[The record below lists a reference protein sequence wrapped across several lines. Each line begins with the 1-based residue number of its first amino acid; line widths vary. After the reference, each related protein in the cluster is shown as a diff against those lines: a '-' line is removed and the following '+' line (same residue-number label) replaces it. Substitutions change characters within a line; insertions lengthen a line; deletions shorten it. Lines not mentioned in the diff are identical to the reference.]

1 MGHPMKRRPGW
12 KKWGV
17 PILLHGDDVPVVKV
31 GKPGTASLHNCS
43 WQPLFAYGRSLYIK
57 RLIAAMFRTVMTDKT
72 EGQLWHFIVWSLVW
86 AFRGIHPD
94 ADWDGN
100 PWPEGSSQKLLGDSK
115 QQLAGG
121 YFFVVWGLQQDLDY
135 SFKKFKMKSYNGNQP
150 CDFCPCD
157 KDSPDPKMMPTYFG
171 EDATWKTLLY
181 TPEQWRALNAGM
193 MHELFLVF
201 SFLSSLNL
209 EPDEMHILYL
219 GVFQRH
225 FGSVLWLLVYRLM
238 PGTAD
243 DNIRQLW
250 SEILDE
256 YGNDPPIK
264 QYTTLTLNSFTD
276 PAKPRGQYPRL
287 KGSAAE
293 VKWIM
298 GPITQAWIKYKR
310 AGNRF
315 DNRVLASLKASLE
328 IRRLID
334 EASHDAFMEL
344 PNVIV
349 FREKISDFLNLHVW
363 LANEVDKPVPAADSL
378 FVAGDK
384 LFAVIPKSHW
394 MWHLGWRAMWLS
406 PRRGACYA
414 GEDFQRLT
422 KNLARSSTAGC
433 ATHLVPKKMS
443 TKYRWAVHFEVI
455 RAQHY
460 RR

>member
-1 MGHPMKRRPGW
+1 
-12 KKWGV
+12 
-17 PILLHGDDVPVVKV
+17 
-31 GKPGTASLHNCS
+31 
-43 WQPLFAYGRSLYIK
+43 
-57 RLIAAMFRTVMTDKT
+57 
-72 EGQLWHFIVWSLVW
+72 
-86 AFRGIHPD
+86 
-94 ADWDGN
+94 
-100 PWPEGSSQKLLGDSK
+100 
-115 QQLAGG
+115 
-121 YFFVVWGLQQDLDY
+121 
-135 SFKKFKMKSYNGNQP
+135 
-150 CDFCPCD
+150 
-157 KDSPDPKMMPTYFG
+157 MMPTYFG

-238 PGTAD
+238 PGSAD

-310 AGNRF
+310 GGNRF

-349 FREKISDFLNLHVW
+349 FRERSTTFSIYTSGWPTKLINQFLQPIPCSWQVTNYLR
-363 LANEVDKPVPAADSL
+363 LFRSL
-378 FVAGDK
+378 IGCG
-384 LFAVIPKSHW
+384 IW
-394 MWHLGWRAMWLS
+394 
-406 PRRGACYA
+406 A
-414 GEDFQRLT
+414 GELCGFRL
-422 KNLARSSTAGC
+422 AGV
-433 ATHLVPKKMS
+433 LVM
-443 TKYRWAVHFEVI
+443 WAKTFNDS
-455 RAQHY
+455 
-460 RR
+460 RRT